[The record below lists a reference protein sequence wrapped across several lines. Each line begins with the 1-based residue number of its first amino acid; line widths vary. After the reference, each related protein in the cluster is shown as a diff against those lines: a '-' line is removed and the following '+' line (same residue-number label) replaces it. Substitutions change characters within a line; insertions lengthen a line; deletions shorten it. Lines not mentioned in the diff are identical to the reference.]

1 MWNRMFQKTGF
12 PCHLRSREMD
22 RSGSHLLFSLNLKYG
37 SRYVI
42 HRLHLVHILLI
53 TEVVYTL
60 MPCQ

>member
-37 SRYVI
+37 TVT
-42 HRLHLVHILLI
+42 ILFVLF
-53 TEVVYTL
+53 L
-60 MPCQ
+60 LS